1 MRMQILG
8 RKHQMTYVHGES
20 KLAKARAA
28 IEAARLEEAQAMNA
42 LIRQHTAALRRRYN
56 ENGATII
63 RTAAEQAQALLDAA
77 RLAQEWAETRWPDD
91 YTTCRA
97 RLDAA
102 AKEAA
107 TIPDRR
113 TQTKHKQTER
123 SVSNAGRSGVSRMGV
138 AA

>member
-1 MRMQILG
+1 
-8 RKHQMTYVHGES
+8 MTYVHGES

-28 IEAARLEEAQAMNA
+28 IEAARL
-42 LIRQHTAALRRRYN
+42 
-56 ENGATII
+56 
-63 RTAAEQAQALLDAA
+63 
-77 RLAQEWAETRWPDD
+77 AQEWAETRWPETW
-91 YTTCRA
+91 TTCRA

-123 SVSNAGRSGVSRMGV
+123 PVSNVGRSAVSRMGV